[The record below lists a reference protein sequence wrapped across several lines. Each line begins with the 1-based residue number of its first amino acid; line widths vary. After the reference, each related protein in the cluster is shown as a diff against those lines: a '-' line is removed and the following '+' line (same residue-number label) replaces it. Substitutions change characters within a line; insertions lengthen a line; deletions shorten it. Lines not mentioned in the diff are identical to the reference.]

1 MPEPS
6 STSVVIPAFNEAAS
20 IAAVV
25 EGMRRAGPWREILV
39 IDDGSTDATAAGA
52 RAAGA
57 RVISHPYNKGL
68 GAAIKRGIRAAAG
81 THVLIM
87 DGDGQHRPED
97 ARRLVSRLDTYDLVV
112 GARPAATQA
121 TPGRRLGNALLNRFA
136 SRLTAHPVADLTSGF
151 RAARTD
157 LLREFVHMLPNGFSS
172 AATIT
177 LAAIKAGYSVAF
189 EPTAARRR
197 QGTSKIRFARDGF
210 KFWLIL
216 LRVVT
221 IYSPLRVFVPISLVL
236 LATGVGYAL
245 WTIVTQ
251 TDVTDTAA
259 LLIMLSVLVF
269 LIGLVS
275 DQIATLRAD
284 PRGRDRER

>member
-1 MPEPS
+1 MAEPS
-6 STSVVIPAFNEAAS
+6 DTSVVIPAFNEAAG

-25 EGMRRAGPWREILV
+25 EGVRQAGAWREILV
-39 IDDGSTDATAAGA
+39 IDDGSTDDTADLA

-57 RVISHPYNKGL
+57 RVVRQPYNKGL
-68 GAAIKRGIRAAAG
+68 GAAIKRGIRTAAG

-87 DGDGQHRPED
+87 DGDGQHPPED
-97 ARRLVSRLDTYDLVV
+97 ARRLVARLGEYDLVV

-121 TPGRRLGNALLNRFA
+121 TSGRRLGNALLNELA

-151 RAARTD
+151 RAARTE

-177 LAAIKAGYSVAF
+177 LAAIKAGYSVRF
-189 EPTAARRR
+189 EPAAARRR
-197 QGTSKIRFARDGF
+197 QGSSKIRFVRDGF

-221 IYSPLRVFVPISLVL
+221 IYSPLRIFVPISLLL
-236 LATGVGYAL
+236 LAGGVGYSF
-245 WTIVTQ
+245 WTIVTE
-251 TDVTDTAA
+251 TNVTDTAA
-259 LLIMLSVLVF
+259 MLIMLSVLVF

-275 DQIATLRAD
+275 DQIATLRMDA
-284 PRGRDRER
+284 RGRGRE

>member
-1 MPEPS
+1 MAEPS
-6 STSVVIPAFNEAAS
+6 STTVVIPAFNEAGS

-25 EGMRRAGPWREILV
+25 EGVRHVGPWHEILV
-39 IDDGSTDATAAGA
+39 VDDGSTDATADLA

-57 RVISHPYNKGL
+57 RVVSQPYNKGL
-68 GAAIKRGIRAAAG
+68 GAAIKRGIRSAAG
-81 THVLIM
+81 AHVLIM

-97 ARRLVSRLDTYDLVV
+97 ARRLVARLGDYDLVV
-112 GARPAATQA
+112 GARPAETQA
-121 TPGRRLGNALLNRFA
+121 SPGRRLGNALLNDLA

-157 LLREFVHMLPNGFSS
+157 LLREFLHLLPNGFSS

-177 LAAIKAGYSVAF
+177 LAAIKAGYSVTF
-189 EPTAARRR
+189 EATAARQRE
-197 QGTSKIRFARDGF
+197 GSSKIRFARDGF

-221 IYSPLRVFVPISLVL
+221 IYSPLRIFVPISLVL
-236 LATGVGYAL
+236 LAVGVGYAL
-245 WTIVTQ
+245 WTIATE
-251 TDVTDTAA
+251 TNIADTSV
-259 LLIMLSVLVF
+259 LLIMLGVLVF

-275 DQIATLRAD
+275 DQIATLRMGD
-284 PRGRDRER
+284 RGRDTD

>member
-1 MPEPS
+1 MAEPAD
-6 STSVVIPAFNEAAS
+6 TSVVIPAFNEADG

-25 EGMRRAGPWREILV
+25 EGIRQNGPWLEILV
-39 IDDGSTDATAAGA
+39 IDDGSTDDTGTLA

-57 RVISHPYNKGL
+57 RVVRQPYNKGL
-68 GAAIKRGIRAAAG
+68 GAAIKRGIRIAAG
-81 THVLIM
+81 AHVLIM

-97 ARRLVSRLDTYDLVV
+97 ARRLVSCLGEYDLVV
-112 GARPAATQA
+112 GARPSATQA
-121 TPGRRLGNALLNRFA
+121 TAGRRLGNALLNELA

-151 RAARTD
+151 RAARTE

-177 LAAIKAGYSVAF
+177 LAAIKAGYSVTF
-189 EPTAARRR
+189 QPTAARPR
-197 QGTSKIRFARDGF
+197 QGSSKIRFARDGF

-221 IYSPLRVFVPISLVL
+221 IYSPLRIFVPISLLL
-236 LATGVGYAL
+236 LAGGLGYSL
-245 WTIVTQ
+245 WTIITE
-251 TDVTDTAA
+251 TNVTDSAA
-259 LLIMLSVLVF
+259 MLIMLSVLVF

-275 DQIATLRAD
+275 DQIATLRMDA
-284 PRGRDRER
+284 RGRDRR

>member
-1 MPEPS
+1 
-6 STSVVIPAFNEAAS
+6 
-20 IAAVV
+20 
-25 EGMRRAGPWREILV
+25 MRELGPWHDILV
-39 IDDGSTDATAAGA
+39 IDDGSTDATAELA

-57 RVISHPYNKGL
+57 RVVRQPYNKGL
-68 GAAIKRGIRAAAG
+68 GAAIKRGIRTAAG

-97 ARRLVSRLDTYDLVV
+97 ARRLISRLGEYDLVV

-121 TPGRRLGNALLNRFA
+121 TPGRRLGNAALNALA

-151 RAARTD
+151 RAARTEV
-157 LLREFVHMLPNGFSS
+157 LREFVHMLPNGFSS

-197 QGTSKIRFARDGF
+197 QGASKIRFARDGF

-221 IYSPLRVFVPISLVL
+221 IYSPLRIFVPVSLLL
-236 LATGVGYAL
+236 LAVGVGYAC
-245 WTIVTQ
+245 WTIAAETNIA
-251 TDVTDTAA
+251 DTSV
-259 LLIMLSVLVF
+259 LLILLGVLVF

-275 DQIATLRAD
+275 DQIATLRMD
-284 PRGRDRER
+284 PRERDRN

>member
-1 MPEPS
+1 MAEPS
-6 STSVVIPAFNEAAS
+6 DTSVVIPAFNEAS
-20 IAAVV
+20 GIAGVV
-25 EGMRRAGPWREILV
+25 EGVREAGPWHEILV
-39 IDDGSTDATAAGA
+39 IDDGSTDDTAERA

-57 RVISHPYNKGL
+57 RVVRQPYNKGL
-68 GAAIKRGIRAAAG
+68 GAAIKRGIRTADG

-97 ARRLVSRLDTYDLVV
+97 ARRLVARLGEYDLVV

-121 TPGRRLGNALLNRFA
+121 TSGRRLGNALLNELA

-151 RAARTD
+151 RAARTE

-177 LAAIKAGYSVAF
+177 LAAIKAGYSITF
-189 EPTAARRR
+189 EPTAARQR
-197 QGTSKIRFARDGF
+197 QGSSKIRFARDGF

-221 IYSPLRVFVPISLVL
+221 IYSPLRIFVPISLLL
-236 LATGVGYAL
+236 LAGGLGYSL
-245 WTIVTQ
+245 WTIVTE
-251 TDVTDTAA
+251 TNVTDTAA
-259 LLIMLSVLVF
+259 MLIMLSVLVF

-275 DQIATLRAD
+275 DQIATLRMDA
-284 PRGRDRER
+284 RGRERE

>member
-1 MPEPS
+1 MAEPS
-6 STSVVIPAFNEAAS
+6 STTVVIPAFNEEAG

-25 EGMRRAGPWREILV
+25 EGVRELGPWHDILV
-39 IDDGSTDATAAGA
+39 IDDGSTDATAELA

-57 RVISHPYNKGL
+57 RVVRQPYNKGL
-68 GAAIKRGIRAAAG
+68 GAAIKRGIRTAAG

-97 ARRLVSRLDTYDLVV
+97 ARRLISRLGEYDLVV

-121 TPGRRLGNALLNRFA
+121 TPGRRLGNAALNALA

-151 RAARTD
+151 RAARTEV
-157 LLREFVHMLPNGFSS
+157 LREFVHMLPNGFSS

-197 QGTSKIRFARDGF
+197 QGASKIRFARDGF

-221 IYSPLRVFVPISLVL
+221 IYSPLRIFVPVSLLL
-236 LATGVGYAL
+236 LAVGVGYAC
-245 WTIVTQ
+245 WTIAAETNIA
-251 TDVTDTAA
+251 DTSV
-259 LLIMLSVLVF
+259 LLILLGVLVF

-275 DQIATLRAD
+275 DQIATLRMD
-284 PRGRDRER
+284 PRERDRN

>member
-1 MPEPS
+1 MAEPS
-6 STSVVIPAFNEAAS
+6 STSVVIPALNEAAS

-25 EGMRRAGPWREILV
+25 ESVQQVGPWLEVLV
-39 IDDGSTDATAAGA
+39 IDDGSTDATASLA

-57 RVISHPYNKGL
+57 RVISHPYNRGL

-87 DGDGQHRPED
+87 DGDGQHQPED
-97 ARRLVSRLDTYDLVV
+97 ARRLVARLRDYDLVV

-121 TPGRRLGNALLNRFA
+121 TPGRRLGNALLNELA

-151 RAARTD
+151 RAARTG
-157 LLREFVHMLPNGFSS
+157 LLREFLHMLPNGFSS

-189 EPTAARRR
+189 EPTAARQRV
-197 QGTSKIRFARDGF
+197 GSSKIRFARDGF

-216 LRVVT
+216 LRVIT
-221 IYSPLRVFVPISLVL
+221 IYSPLRVFVPISLL
-236 LATGVGYAL
+236 LFAGGAGYAL
-245 WTIVTQ
+245 WTIVTE
-251 TDVTDTAA
+251 TNVTDTAA

-269 LIGLVS
+269 LMGLVS
-275 DQIATLRAD
+275 DQIATLRVD
-284 PRGRDRER
+284 VRGRDRE

>member
-1 MPEPS
+1 MAEPS
-6 STSVVIPAFNEAAS
+6 ETSVVIPAFNEAAG
-20 IAAVV
+20 IAGVV
-25 EGMRRAGPWREILV
+25 EAVRRSGPWHEILV
-39 IDDGSTDATAAGA
+39 IDDGSSDGTGSLA

-57 RVISHPYNKGL
+57 RVVRHPYNKGL
-68 GAAIKRGIRAAAG
+68 GAAIKRGIRTAAG
-81 THVLIM
+81 TYMLIM

-97 ARRLVSRLDTYDLVV
+97 ARRLVSRLGEYDLVV

-121 TPGRRLGNALLNRFA
+121 TPGRRLGNAMLNDLA

-151 RAARTD
+151 RAARTE

-197 QGTSKIRFARDGF
+197 QGSSKIRFARDGF

-221 IYSPLRVFVPISLVL
+221 IYSPLRIFVPISLVL
-236 LATGVGYAL
+236 LAVGLGYSL
-245 WTIVTQ
+245 WTIVTE
-251 TDVTDTAA
+251 TNVTDTAV

-269 LIGLVS
+269 LIGLIS
-275 DQIATLRAD
+275 DQIATLRMDA
-284 PRGRDRER
+284 RGRGRE

>member
-1 MPEPS
+1 MAEPS
-6 STSVVIPAFNEAAS
+6 STTVIIPAFNEAAG

-25 EGMRRAGPWREILV
+25 AGVRQAGPWREILV
-39 IDDGSTDATAAGA
+39 IDDGSTDTTAELAG
-52 RAAGA
+52 AAGA
-57 RVISHPYNKGL
+57 RVVRQPYNKGL
-68 GAAIKRGIRAAAG
+68 GAAIKRGVRAAAG

-87 DGDGQHRPED
+87 DGDGQHQPED
-97 ARRLVSRLDTYDLVV
+97 ARRLVARLGDYDLVV

-121 TPGRRLGNALLNRFA
+121 SPGRRLGNALLNGLA

-151 RAARTD
+151 RAARTE
-157 LLREFVHMLPNGFSS
+157 LLREFLHMLPNGFSS

-177 LAAIKAGYSVAF
+177 LAALRAGYSVAF

-197 QGTSKIRFARDGF
+197 QGSSKIRFARDGF

-221 IYSPLRVFVPISLVL
+221 IYSPLRIFVPISLLL
-236 LATGVGYAL
+236 LAGGAGYAL
-245 WTIVTQ
+245 WTIATE
-251 TDVTDTAA
+251 TNVTDTAV

-275 DQIATLRAD
+275 DQIATLRMDA
-284 PRGRDRER
+284 RGRE